1 MAAMFLL
8 ILPSI
13 FSVLTLET
21 ESQAPFFSD
30 GYESGDYSSWNGIW
44 IDGYSTL
51 ETVSAISHHGTKSS
65 HSITN
70 PGSSRAY
77 AYKVF
82 TQQADVYTRL
92 YVYFDTV
99 PTVKDGFFLILE
111 DSAGKVAKVSGHKT
125 GWRLKVQGT
134 AGDVDLPFDEIV
146 NPDQWYCIELRW
158 KKQANGQGEAYVW
171 RDGTEIINCTGK
183 DFDEEYLT
191 QDVLVGLRADGE
203 PGSAE
208 VYVDCVAVSDSRIG
222 LESHDVAIEY
232 VEASRTVV
240 GKGYCMTIETMI
252 KNQGHYTE
260 TFNVTVYANSTIIDK
275 VDDITL
281 ENNSSTNLTI
291 TWNTTDFTEGSYT
304 VSVFATI
311 VQGETDTADNTN
323 KNGIVTLTI
332 PGDINGDFK
341 CNVEDL
347 FMLAKVYGST
357 SNDPAWNPNID
368 INCDNKVDYT
378 DLLILSQNYE
388 EHDQ

>member
-1 MAAMFLL
+1 MFLL
-8 ILPSI
+8 ISLSI

-30 GYESGDYSSWNGIW
+30 GYESGDYSSWNGTL
-44 IDGYSTL
+44 IDSNSTL
-51 ETVSAISHHGTKSS
+51 ETVSTISHHGTKSS

-77 AYKVF
+77 TYKVC

-92 YVYFDTV
+92 YVYFNSV

-134 AGDVDLPFDEIV
+134 GDEVDSSYDETI
-146 NPDQWYCIELRW
+146 NADQWYCIELRW
-158 KKQANGQGEAYVW
+158 KKQANSQGEAHVW
-171 RDGTEIINCTGK
+171 RDGMDIINYTGK

-203 PGSAE
+203 SGSAE
-208 VYVDCVAVSDSRIG
+208 VYVDCVLVSGSEIG
-222 LESHDVAIEY
+222 LESHDIAVEY

-240 GKGYCMTIETMI
+240 GKGYSMTIKTMI
-252 KNQGHYTE
+252 KNQGYYTE
-260 TFNVTVYANSTIIDK
+260 TFNVTFYANTTVIDK
-275 VDDITL
+275 IDDITL
-281 ENNSSTNLTI
+281 ASSASTNLTE
-291 TWNTTDFTEGSYT
+291 TWNTTDFAKGNYT
-304 VSVFATI
+304 IRVYATP
-311 VQGETDTADNTN
+311 VLGETDTADNTN

-357 SNDPAWNPNID
+357 SNDPGWNPNID

-388 EHDQ
+388 EHDP